1 MMQVKTL
8 KKLSIASLSILSCN
22 LVANYTVIGESSRIN
37 ESSNISEPNLSP
49 SLNEQ
54 QLIAQSVRR
63 LNFSWRVAPGE
74 QAAIGTEI
82 LIRGGTDTIGNIL
95 RSGQDIYVVKV
106 RLFNTGNVPLRIHPQ
121 NIKVFYGNRFSRSI
135 SVIPVTDNRFLQ
147 PDILKTNHYIDKPV
161 IFTAPIGL
169 KLPRDIRMGY
179 ADNSIRVT
187 Y

>member
-1 MMQVKTL
+1 MLKLKTL
-8 KKLSIASLSILSCN
+8 KNLSIASLSILSCIFI
-22 LVANYTVIGESSRIN
+22 ANYTADGVSSRIN
-37 ESSNISEPNLSP
+37 EPSNISEPNLSR
-49 SLNEQ
+49 SWNDQ
-54 QLIAQSVRR
+54 QLIAQSIRS
-63 LNFSWRVAPGE
+63 LNFSWRPAPGE

-82 LIRGGTDTIGNIL
+82 LIRGGTDGIGNIL
-95 RSGQDIYVVKV
+95 RSGQDIYVVRV
-106 RLFNTGNVPLRIHPQ
+106 RLFNTGNVPVRIHPQ
-121 NIKVFYGNRFSRSI
+121 NIKVFYGNGFSRYV

-161 IFTAPIGL
+161 IFTAPLGL